1 MKLSMNILVLI
12 LILLKVPKG
21 VVSKLTTTKML
32 NDFYLNNINTNTKL
46 KILSYQYTNQKI
58 EK

>member
-1 MKLSMNILVLI
+1 
-12 LILLKVPKG
+12 
-21 VVSKLTTTKML
+21 ML